1 MRDSFARRAAALA
14 LGFAGAR
21 SGLTPDSRKDFPMQA
36 DIAAQPLH
44 SARPA
49 GGTLDALNRA
59 ITALPRIFVPVFALC
74 FFALSVC
81 FMLLALAEFAGP
93 ILESGDFMEG
103 LVKGLHTGVVALAV
117 YELAQIVHQEYEHE
131 GKPQNVMARIRRGV
145 ARFGSVVIVALVL
158 ESLILVIKYSQK
170 DLAGFLYY
178 PAAIIVSA
186 ALLLIALGVFARLT
200 AVPMRAVKD

>member
-1 MRDSFARRAAALA
+1 MRPDVAAHATHYA
-14 LGFAGAR
+14 SR
-21 SGLTPDSRKDFPMQA
+21 SGIGSLE
-36 DIAAQPLH
+36 
-44 SARPA
+44 
-49 GGTLDALNRA
+49 ALNRT
-59 ITALPRIFVPVFALC
+59 ITALPRIFIPLFALC
-74 FFALSVC
+74 FFALSTC
-81 FMLLALAEFAGP
+81 FLIVALFEFAGP
-93 ILESGDFMEG
+93 ILERGDFMEG

-117 YELAQIVHQEYEHE
+117 YELAQIVHQEYDHE

-186 ALLLIALGVFARLT
+186 ALLLVALAVFARLT
-200 AVPMRAVKD
+200 AVPMRAAKV

>member
-1 MRDSFARRAAALA
+1 MQ
-14 LGFAGAR
+14 
-21 SGLTPDSRKDFPMQA
+21 PDATTHAHP
-36 DIAAQPLH
+36 
-44 SARPA
+44 SARAPENPRYA
-49 GGTLDALNRA
+49 RPPETMVDALNRI
-59 ITALPRIFVPVFALC
+59 ITGLPRIFVPVFALM

-81 FMLLALAEFAGP
+81 FMLLALAEFAAP

-117 YELAQIVHQEYEHE
+117 YELAQIVHQEYDHE

-170 DLAGFLYY
+170 DLAGFLFY

-186 ALLLIALGVFARLT
+186 AVLLMALGLFARLT
-200 AVPMRAVKD
+200 AVPVRAVKA

>member
-1 MRDSFARRAAALA
+1 
-14 LGFAGAR
+14 
-21 SGLTPDSRKDFPMQA
+21 MQSDVA
-36 DIAAQPLH
+36 VHAPH
-44 SARPA
+44 SARAA
-49 GGTLDALNRA
+49 GGTLEALNRI
-59 ITALPRIFVPVFALC
+59 ITTLPRIFVPVFALM

-81 FMLLALAEFAGP
+81 FMMLALAEFAGP
-93 ILESGDFMEG
+93 ILERGDFMEG

-117 YELAQIVHQEYEHE
+117 YELAQIVHQEYDHE

-170 DLAGFLYY
+170 DLAGYLFY

-186 ALLLIALGVFARLT
+186 SLLLIALAVFARLT
-200 AVPMRAVKD
+200 ALPVRAAKA